1 MSISSV
7 ATDYTTQASST
18 SATTG
23 NSELGK
29 DQFLNL
35 LVTQLRYQNPLEPMQ
50 DQEFIAQLATF
61 SQLEEIQGLSDT
73 VEALSSSFTSY
84 ISGSMSLQLAGTL
97 IGREVSYVDPSTADS
112 SETNEMLTGVI
123 ERVIFKDGV
132 PYFAVGDH
140 EISAEYIMELGSLA
154 ASETDTSVTSES
166 TSTSEEVEQ
175 VDE

>member
-7 ATDYTTQASST
+7 AADYTNTNST
-18 SATTG
+18 SSITG

-29 DQFLNL
+29 DQFLEL
-35 LVTQLRYQNPLEPMQ
+35 LVTQLRYQDPLEPMK

-61 SQLEEIQGLSDT
+61 SQLEEIQNLSAT

-97 IGREVSYVDPSTADS
+97 IGREVSYADPDAV
-112 SETNEMLTGVI
+112 ETGEAEELLTGVI

-132 PYFAVGDH
+132 PYFAIGDH
-140 EISAEYIMELGSLA
+140 EVSAEYIMELGSLA
-154 ASETDTSVTSES
+154 QSPAGSTAGSDT
-166 TSTSEEVEQ
+166 TSEEAEQ
-175 VDE
+175 ADE